1 MKDRPA
7 VNMIQQAE
15 QKGLIKP
22 GDVLIEATS
31 GNTGIALAMAAAIK
45 GYRLKLIMP
54 AHMSQERKAAM
65 QAYGAELILVSQE
78 EGMEG
83 ARDLATQMMQQ
94 GEGLVLD
101 QFANRDN
108 PNAHESG
115 TGPAN

>member
-15 QKGLIKP
+15 KKGLIKP

-54 AHMSQERKAAM
+54 AHMSQ
-65 QAYGAELILVSQE
+65 
-78 EGMEG
+78 
-83 ARDLATQMMQQ
+83 
-94 GEGLVLD
+94 
-101 QFANRDN
+101 
-108 PNAHESG
+108 
-115 TGPAN
+115 